1 MMKLPTYFIILL
13 LTCSTPA
20 TAAPELIDYIVAV
33 VNDEVIVHSTL
44 EQEIRFIENSW
55 RKQKTELPPHQDLEK
70 QVLENL
76 IMMALQLQ
84 LAQHTGIVVE
94 DSALNDTLRNMA
106 AQDQQDL
113 PTFRRTLESD
123 GYNYEQFRESIRK
136 QLIINRL
143 QQRQV
148 VNRISVTA
156 QEIDNFLA
164 NQAQPG
170 NTNTEYH
177 LFHILIATP
186 EAASPED
193 IAAKQQQ
200 AKEVLEKLQKGEDFQ
215 KTAKAVSK
223 SRTALTGGD
232 LDWLKEGEMPKVFQP
247 VVAQMKVGDIYG
259 PLRDSNGFHLIK
271 LADKRSASEKSIV
284 VTQNKVQ
291 HILIKTS
298 DTVSDFD
305 AQSRL
310 EKLKTRLEGGED
322 FATLARANSEDTS
335 SAANGGLLDWVNP
348 SELVPEF
355 EEVMNNLQP
364 KQLSKP
370 FKSRYG
376 WHLVQVLERR
386 QHDSTEESLR
396 INATNQIRKRK
407 IDEELQIWLRQLRD
421 EAYVEVKTEVA
432 GGR

>member
-1 MMKLPTYFIILL
+1 
-13 LTCSTPA
+13 
-20 TAAPELIDYIVAV
+20 
-33 VNDEVIVHSTL
+33 
-44 EQEIRFIENSW
+44 
-55 RKQKTELPPHQDLEK
+55 
-70 QVLENL
+70 
-76 IMMALQLQ
+76 
-84 LAQHTGIVVE
+84 
-94 DSALNDTLRNMA
+94 MA

-113 PTFRRTLESD
+113 PTFRRTLEND

-148 VNRISVTA
+148 VNRINVTA